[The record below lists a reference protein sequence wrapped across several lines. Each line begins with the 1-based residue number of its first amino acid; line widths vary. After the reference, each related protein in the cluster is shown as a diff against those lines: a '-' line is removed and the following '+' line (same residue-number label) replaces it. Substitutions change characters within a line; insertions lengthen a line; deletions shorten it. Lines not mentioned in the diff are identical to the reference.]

1 MTQSVLSSYTA
12 VKLKGALPQGLAK
25 KEKDMGYTIKQVSEI
40 TGLSVPTLRFYDKEG
55 LLPELKRKESGYRI
69 FSEEDLYSIELIE
82 CFKQSGMQI
91 REIRHFMALVKQG
104 DASLEERLAIC
115 QRHVKRLEEKM
126 EDLRRALDHSLQT
139 LEFYEIAAET
149 GSEAMAG
156 EKYRALHQDAEEE

>member
-1 MTQSVLSSYTA
+1 MTQSVLWSYTA
-12 VKLKGALPQGLAK
+12 VKLKGALQQGLAK
-25 KEKDMGYTIKQVSEI
+25 KEKDMGYTIKQVSEM

-149 GSEAMAG
+149 GSEALAG
-156 EKYRALHQDAEEE
+156 EKYRALHPDAEEE

>member
-1 MTQSVLSSYTA
+1 MTQSVLWSYTA
-12 VKLKGALPQGLAK
+12 VKLKEALPQGLAK
-25 KEKDMGYTIKQVSEI
+25 EEKDMGYTIKQVSEM

-55 LLPELKRKESGYRI
+55 LLPELKRKESGYRV
-69 FSEEDLYSIELIE
+69 FSEEDLYSIELID
-82 CFKQSGMQI
+82 CFKKSGMQI

-149 GSEAMAG
+149 GSEALAG
-156 EKYRALHQDAEEE
+156 EKYRALHPDAEEE

>member
-1 MTQSVLSSYTA
+1 MTQSVLWSYTA
-12 VKLKGALPQGLAK
+12 VKLKGALTQGLAK
-25 KEKDMGYTIKQVSEI
+25 KEKDMGYTIKQVSEM

-55 LLPELKRKESGYRI
+55 LLPELQRKESGYRI

-156 EKYRALHQDAEEE
+156 EKYRALHPDAEEE

>member
-1 MTQSVLSSYTA
+1 
-12 VKLKGALPQGLAK
+12 
-25 KEKDMGYTIKQVSEI
+25 MGYTIKQVSEM

-55 LLPELKRKESGYRI
+55 LLPELQRKESGYRI
-69 FSEEDLYSIELIE
+69 FSDRDLEAIDLIE

-149 GSEAMAG
+149 GSEALAG
-156 EKYRALHQDAEEE
+156 EKYRALHPDAEEE

>member
-1 MTQSVLSSYTA
+1 MTQSVLWSYTA

-25 KEKDMGYTIKQVSEI
+25 KEKDMGYTIKQVSEM

-55 LLPELKRKESGYRI
+55 LLPELQRKESGYRI

-149 GSEAMAG
+149 GSEALAG
-156 EKYRALHQDAEEE
+156 EKYRALHPDAEEE

>member
-1 MTQSVLSSYTA
+1 MTQSVLWSYTS
-12 VKLKGALPQGLAK
+12 VKLKGALQQGLAK
-25 KEKDMGYTIKQVSEI
+25 KEKDMGYTIKQVSEM

-156 EKYRALHQDAEEE
+156 EKYRALHPDAEEE

>member
-1 MTQSVLSSYTA
+1 MTQSVLWSYTS

-25 KEKDMGYTIKQVSEI
+25 KEKDMGYTIKQVSEM

-55 LLPELKRKESGYRI
+55 LLPELQRKESGYRI

-149 GSEAMAG
+149 GSEALAG
-156 EKYRALHQDAEEE
+156 EKYRALHPDAEEE

>member
-1 MTQSVLSSYTA
+1 MTQSVLWSYTA
-12 VKLKGALPQGLAK
+12 VKLKEALPQGLAK
-25 KEKDMGYTIKQVSEI
+25 KEKDMGYRIKQVSEM

-156 EKYRALHQDAEEE
+156 EKYRALHPNAEEE

>member
-25 KEKDMGYTIKQVSEI
+25 KEKDMGYTIKQVSEM

-156 EKYRALHQDAEEE
+156 EKYRALHPDAEEE

>member
-1 MTQSVLSSYTA
+1 MTQSVLWSYTA
-12 VKLKGALPQGLAK
+12 VKLKEALPQGLAK
-25 KEKDMGYTIKQVSEI
+25 EEKDMGYTIKQVSEM

-156 EKYRALHQDAEEE
+156 EKYRALHPDAEEE

>member
-1 MTQSVLSSYTA
+1 M
-12 VKLKGALPQGLAK
+12 
-25 KEKDMGYTIKQVSEI
+25 EYTIKQVSEM

-55 LLPELKRKESGYRI
+55 LLPELKRRESGYRI

-104 DASLEERLAIC
+104 DASLEECLAIC

-126 EDLRRALDHSLQT
+126 GDLQRALDHSLRT

-149 GSEAMAG
+149 GSEALAG
-156 EKYRALHQDAEEE
+156 EKYRARHPDAEEE